1 MNKKHKKVCTTLKYF
16 EYFLILTFEITG
28 CASVSVFA
36 SLVGIPIGITSSEI
50 GIIICAITAGIKKY
64 K

>member
-16 EYFLILTFEITG
+16 EYFLILTSEITG